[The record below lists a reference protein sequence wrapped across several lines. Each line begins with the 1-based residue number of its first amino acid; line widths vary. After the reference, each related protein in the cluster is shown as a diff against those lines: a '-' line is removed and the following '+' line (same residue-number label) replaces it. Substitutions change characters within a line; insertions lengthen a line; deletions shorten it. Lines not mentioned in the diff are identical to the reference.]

1 MKATMKSTAVSD
13 RAWLLATALLIVFWM
28 MSTHAE
34 AGAFPGPAARAI
46 VSLGAMM

>member
-34 AGAFPGPAARAI
+34 AAAFPGAAARSI
-46 VSLGAMM
+46 VSLDVVM